1 MMRGEYKQP
10 NIFSRSFLDVL
21 CCTVGALIFIL
32 FIQTLRTRDRVE
44 RRELEKTTTK
54 LDEAK
59 AELAGTEDAQKRLQ
73 GDFRQLQEDY
83 KQVQDDIAAAK
94 QEKVQMENDLKAVM
108 VRLEEPRA
116 AAKKE
121 KEELESE
128 LAAAMK
134 R

>member
-10 NIFSRSFLDVL
+10 NIFSMSFLDVL

-32 FIQTLRTRDRVE
+32 FIQTLRTRD
-44 RRELEKTTTK
+44 
-54 LDEAK
+54 
-59 AELAGTEDAQKRLQ
+59 
-73 GDFRQLQEDY
+73 
-83 KQVQDDIAAAK
+83 
-94 QEKVQMENDLKAVM
+94 M

-134 R
+134 RLEEIREELKEKDVTILKLVKELQEPKIPAGAG